1 MQMRRSVFLVILI
14 LALVGPRASA
24 GEAARQTP
32 VVPPQEAATFNIGV
46 PAGDA
51 YHPLSAVMGAARSRA
66 YVYHADS
73 AERRPSSRSSIWLM
87 DRCCASSG

>member
-51 YHPLSAVMGAARSRA
+51 YHPLSAVVEGTGVVLNELNFLAKSKMGR
-66 YVYHADS
+66 
-73 AERRPSSRSSIWLM
+73 
-87 DRCCASSG
+87 